1 MPELQIDLCGHSTTI
16 ACAVEDEP
24 RLRQLIALVGERA
37 DAARGIVGDNDRW
50 RQLLFTAIFLADEL
64 DSAGSALAAAG
75 PASAPATLS
84 SADNAQDLAAD
95 ADRIMALTQRIG
107 AALDRIDQYA
117 ASGLEPPRANA

>member
-37 DAARGIVGDNDRW
+37 EAARGIVGENDRW

-64 DSAGSALAAAG
+64 DSLGAATTAAG
-75 PASAPATLS
+75 LVSAPAT
-84 SADNAQDLAAD
+84 SAAASDAQASAAD
-95 ADRIMALTQRIG
+95 ADRIMAFTQRIG
-107 AALDRIDQYA
+107 SALDRIDQYA